1 MAKYHRTRKYT
12 RYRRRSNWAAN
23 IQELSFSIPR
33 VNQGANIST
42 FVLAENP
49 AQSNTT
55 VSTVYTVK
63 NFEITYTIET
73 ASTNGTIT
81 KNLEDF
87 CIYIIYVPQGM
98 TVGLDYNNQHPE
110 YVMAMKFVGSP
121 AQDGNQEY
129 QPHRIFSRLARRLN
143 TGDSIQLMIKFNNTY
158 EGEII
163 GTELEIHGLNRWW
176 TKTN

>member
-12 RYRRRSNWAAN
+12 RYRRRANWAAN
-23 IQELSFSIPR
+23 IQELSFSIPQA
-33 VNQGANIST
+33 NQGANVST

-55 VSTVYTVK
+55 VSTIYTVK
-63 NFEITYTIET
+63 NFEINYTVET
-73 ASTNGTIT
+73 SETNGTVIN
-81 KNLEDF
+81 NLEDF
-87 CIYIIYVPQGM
+87 CAYIIYVPQGM
-98 TVGLDYNNQHPE
+98 TVGTNYNNQHPE

-121 AQDGNQEY
+121 SRDNSQEY
-129 QPHRIFSRLARRLN
+129 QPFKISTRLARRLN

-158 EGEII
+158 TADLL
-163 GTELEIHGLNRWW
+163 GTGLEIHGIQRWW